1 MKIISG
7 GQTGVDR
14 AALDVALK
22 HGIEC
27 GGWCPAHRL
36 AEDGTIPARYPL
48 RELPDGSF
56 TDRTWQNVNDSDAT
70 VIFCSGAPHG
80 GTAETISFC
89 QELNR
94 PHLVIDATETTVQD
108 SVAGL
113 SRLVREHSVDALNV
127 AGTRASE
134 WSAGYAYAA
143 GVLEQFLSG
152 WTTA

>member
-22 HGIEC
+22 HGIDC
-27 GGWCPAHRL
+27 GGWCPAGRL

-70 VIFCSGAPHG
+70 VIFCNGALRG
-80 GTAETISFC
+80 GTAETIRC
-89 QELNR
+89 CEELNR
-94 PHLVIDATETTVQD
+94 PHLVIDATETTGRNA
-108 SVAGL
+108 VAAL
-113 SRLVREHSVDALNV
+113 AHLVREHSVDALNV
-127 AGTRASE
+127 AGPRASE
-134 WSAGYAYAA
+134 WPTGYAFAS
-143 GVLEQFLSG
+143 GVLEQFLSD
-152 WTTA
+152 WTVA